1 MKRIYLLTLLSL
13 LFILTAC
20 TNTASQSNTI
30 TVAEL
35 TGREEAILSTMTNR
49 SFVFDFKVDSEYE
62 EVSIWVEKYESGQL
76 VQENISE
83 MTTMVE
89 GSGSIIFT
97 TSRITDESNE
107 MTFNIGLGDEGGSS
121 SITSVDKKIAD
132 LKEMTSVWGD
142 FSETKTLNEK
152 ETVLAS
158 IGYSSSEVGI
168 STLTTDFYDDME
180 AHMDELDVYDVAYVL
195 KAKFKK

>member
-35 TGREEAILSTMTNR
+35 TDREEAILSTMTNR

-168 STLTTDFYDDME
+168 STLTNDFYDDME
-180 AHMDELDVYDVAYVL
+180 AHMDELDAYDVAYVL